1 MHIHVDM
8 ILSLFMTCKQE
19 HPCYRRFKCKL
30 LVNCVFNFLF
40 QEVLR
45 YYEILRKQ
53 FPGASFAAST
63 FDEYFAALLP
73 IKSKLPVVTGEISDT
88 WIQGIASDPR
98 KMAEYRA
105 VSRVLSNCTGMG
117 RSQCNTKSGRVSNGD
132 GA

>member
-1 MHIHVDM
+1 
-8 ILSLFMTCKQE
+8 MTS
-19 HPCYRRFKCKL
+19 
-30 LVNCVFNFLF
+30 LF

-53 FPGASFAAST
+53 FPGATFAAST

-117 RSQCNTKSGRVSNGD
+117 RCNAKSERNSNGGGLMYSCNAVYSD
-132 GA
+132 FNDDK